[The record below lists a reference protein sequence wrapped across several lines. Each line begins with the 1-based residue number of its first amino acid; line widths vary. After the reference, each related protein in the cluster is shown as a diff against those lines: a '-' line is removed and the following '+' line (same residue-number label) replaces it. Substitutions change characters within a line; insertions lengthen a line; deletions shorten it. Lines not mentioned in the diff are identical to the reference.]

1 MARSKGLDMRSL
13 CALMGLSLGLSG
25 CSIVSISGA
34 TTTERF
40 INFGPVTLKTEQ
52 PARAIVAT
60 TFSVGATNFHGTTN
74 IGYLDQ
80 EVVVVPSP
88 ATCQLILV
96 VRNHQELERAKQ
108 VLGDALEQTCI
119 NDKETL

>member
-1 MARSKGLDMRSL
+1 MRSL
-13 CALMGLSLGLSG
+13 CALLGLSLGLSG
-25 CSIVSISGA
+25 CSFVSISGG

-40 INFGPVTLKTEQ
+40 INFGPVTLKTEE

-60 TFSVGATNFHGTTN
+60 SFSLGATNFQGTTN

-80 EVVVVPSP
+80 EVVVIPNQT
-88 ATCQLILV
+88 TCQLILV
-96 VRNHQELERAKQ
+96 VRNHQELERAKL
-108 VLGDALEQTCI
+108 VLGDALEHACI